1 MASIDKTY
9 TDSYKDYAEFVEW
22 SKDKTVVFWTG
33 LRENVS
39 SYIFHYDD
47 IKTEVPIMNSPIWLD
62 AFLLKHCPIKFVTD
76 RIKEV
81 YLDLTCLE
89 NFSFDRPIDYKQGRR
104 VKIIPLNTKTV
115 YNRPIEGYYSLE
127 SEHMAYNNV
136 VKAWVEVGTH
146 PYSLSTSEHKT
157 IKSLVRFLRKQ
168 YLPVTEFELNSR
180 YGEKYLV
187 KVY

>member
-9 TDSYKDYAEFVEW
+9 TDSYKDYIEFVEW
-22 SKDKTVVFWTG
+22 SRDKTVVFWTG
-33 LRENVS
+33 LQEKVS
-39 SYIFHYDD
+39 SYIYHYDD
-47 IKTEVPIMNSPIWLD
+47 IKTEVPIMNSPVWLD

-81 YLDLTCLE
+81 YSILPD
-89 NFSFDRPIDYKQGRR
+89 NFSFDKPEDCKQNRR
-104 VKIIPLNTKTV
+104 IKIIPLNTKTV
-115 YNRPIEGYYSLE
+115 YNRPIKGYYRLE
-127 SEHMAYNNV
+127 SEHMAYNSI

-168 YLPVTEFELNSR
+168 CLPVTEFELETR